1 MRAMWKGA
9 VAFGL
14 VNVPVKLYTAT
25 SQHDVSLHLVHRE
38 DGGRIR
44 YRKTCTV
51 DGEEVPNDE
60 IARAHTTEDGQMVVI
75 DEDDLDQLPV
85 SSSHEIEVQEFVPAD
100 QVDPIMFDRTYYLE
114 PEGRAAK
121 PYALL
126 REALRETDRMAVV
139 TITIRRRESMAVLR
153 VRDDVIVLQ
162 TLLWPDEVR
171 EADFEI
177 LQGEVEVR
185 PQELQMAAS
194 LVESMAADFDPAQ
207 FSDSYT
213 DALREL
219 IAAKAEDGDARP
231 APLERADDEGDAQIV
246 DLMAALRESVERTG
260 AGRRATGTTGR
271 TRSAPATEAEETTA
285 TTTARTTTARK
296 TAANKTAATKATAKR
311 ATPTKTAATKTAA
324 PGKATTKKA
333 AAKKATATKATAT
346 TTAAKKTAA
355 KTAATTTGTRTTA
368 ATKTAGKKTAAKRTA
383 AARTTS
389 AGTTANKAAG
399 AKAATTATAAKR
411 TAKRSAASKAS

>member
-25 SQHDVSLHLVHRE
+25 SQHDVSLNLIHRE

-51 DGEEVPNDE
+51 DGEEVPQDE
-60 IARAHTTEDGQMVVI
+60 IARAHTTEDGQVVVI
-75 DEDDLDQLPV
+75 DDDDLDALPV
-85 SSSHEIEVQEFVPAD
+85 SSSHEIEVQEFVPAE

-114 PEGRAAK
+114 PEARASK

-126 REALRETDRMAVV
+126 REALRETERMAVV

-171 EADFEI
+171 AADFEV
-177 LQGEVEVR
+177 LRSEVEVR

-194 LVESMAADFDPAQ
+194 LVESMASDFDPDQ
-207 FSDSYT
+207 FRDSYT
-213 DALREL
+213 EALREL

-231 APLERADDEGDAQIV
+231 APLERAGDDEDAQIV
-246 DLMAALRESVERTG
+246 DLMAALRASVERTG
-260 AGRRATGTTGR
+260 SARAKGGAADEMP
-271 TRSAPATEAEETTA
+271 TRKS
-285 TTTARTTTARK
+285 
-296 TAANKTAATKATAKR
+296 AATR
-311 ATPTKTAATKTAA
+311 
-324 PGKATTKKA
+324 
-333 AAKKATATKATAT
+333 
-346 TTAAKKTAA
+346 TAAKKTAA
-355 KTAATTTGTRTTA
+355 KKTAARSTAKKTAAKASTGKTAAKSTVATKTTTKKTTTKKAA
-368 ATKTAGKKTAAKRTA
+368 ATKTAAKKTATR
-383 AARTTS
+383 RSTT
-389 AGTTANKAAG
+389 
-399 AKAATTATAAKR
+399 R
-411 TAKRSAASKAS
+411 AS

>member
-1 MRAMWKGA
+1 MWKGA

-25 SQHDVSLHLVHRE
+25 SQHDVSLHMVHAE

-44 YRKTCTV
+44 YRKTCSV
-51 DGEEVPNDE
+51 CGEEVPSDE
-60 IARAHTTEDGQMVVI
+60 IARAATTEDGQMVVV
-75 DEDDLDQLPV
+75 DEEDLDTLPV
-85 SSSHEIEVQEFVPAD
+85 SSSHEIEVQEFVPAE

-126 REALRETDRMAVV
+126 REALRDTDRMAVV

-171 EADFEI
+171 EADFDI
-177 LQGEVEVR
+177 LSADVEVR

-194 LVESMAADFDPAQ
+194 LVESMAADFDPEQ

-213 DALREL
+213 EALREL
-219 IAAKAEDGDARP
+219 IAAKAEGGEGVH
-231 APLERADDEGDAQIV
+231 APVERVSDDQDAQIV
-246 DLMAALRESVERTG
+246 DLMAALRESVERTSAARG
-260 AGRRATGTTGR
+260 TGGRTQPGEAPAGRAPAARATPRKAASAGEKTS
-271 TRSAPATEAEETTA
+271 TRSRKSAATKPTPTA
-285 TTTARTTTARK
+285 TAARK
-296 TAANKTAATKATAKR
+296 TT
-311 ATPTKTAATKTAA
+311 
-324 PGKATTKKA
+324 
-333 AAKKATATKATAT
+333 AKKATAAKASAEKTATKAATEKTAAKKTAAKKTAAKKTAAKKTAGT

-355 KTAATTTGTRTTA
+355 TRKTAAR
-368 ATKTAGKKTAAKRTA
+368 RTA
-383 AARTTS
+383 
-389 AGTTANKAAG
+389 
-399 AKAATTATAAKR
+399 
-411 TAKRSAASKAS
+411 RSA

>member
-1 MRAMWKGA
+1 MWKGA

-25 SQHDVSLHLVHRE
+25 SQHDVSLHMVHRE

-60 IARAHTTEDGQMVVI
+60 IARAHTTDDGQMVVI

-114 PEGRAAK
+114 PETRAAK

-171 EADFEI
+171 AADFDI
-177 LQGEVEVR
+177 LQAEVEVR

-194 LVESMAADFDPAQ
+194 LVESMASDFDPDQ
-207 FSDSYT
+207 YSDSYT
-213 DALREL
+213 EALREL
-219 IAAKAEDGDARP
+219 IAAKAEDGDAHP
-231 APLERADDEGDAQIV
+231 APVERAGSDDDAQIV
-246 DLMAALRESVERTG
+246 DLMAALRASVERTG
-260 AGRRATGTTGR
+260 AGRTGAGR
-271 TRSAPATEAEETTA
+271 TGAGRKTADDDAPADEPATTKAAARRPAAKKTTPTKTTTA
-285 TTTARTTTARK
+285 KTTTAKTARTTTAKR
-296 TAANKTAATKATAKR
+296 TPAAQAPAKRAAAKKSTPAATKPTAK
-311 ATPTKTAATKTAA
+311 KTAATKTAA
-324 PGKATTKKA
+324 KPA
-333 AAKKATATKATAT
+333 ATK
-346 TTAAKKTAA
+346 TAAKKT
-355 KTAATTTGTRTTA
+355 TPSRRS
-368 ATKTAGKKTAAKRTA
+368 ATK
-383 AARTTS
+383 
-389 AGTTANKAAG
+389 
-399 AKAATTATAAKR
+399 
-411 TAKRSAASKAS
+411 AS

>member
-25 SQHDVSLHLVHRE
+25 SQHDVSLHMVHRE

-60 IARAHTTEDGQMVVI
+60 IARAHTTDDGQMVVI

-114 PEGRAAK
+114 PETRAAK

-171 EADFEI
+171 AADFDI
-177 LQGEVEVR
+177 LQADVEVR

-194 LVESMAADFDPAQ
+194 LVESMASDFDPDQ
-207 FSDSYT
+207 YSDSYT
-213 DALREL
+213 EALREL
-219 IAAKAEDGDARP
+219 IAAKAEDGDAHP
-231 APLERADDEGDAQIV
+231 VPVERTGSDDDAQIV
-246 DLMAALRESVERTG
+246 DLMAALRASVERTG
-260 AGRRATGTTGR
+260 AGRTGR
-271 TRSAPATEAEETTA
+271 ATA
-285 TTTARTTTARK
+285 TTTSTTDDEAPADEPATRAPSRR
-296 TAANKTAATKATAKR
+296 TAATKTAAKKTAAKKTAAKKATASKPPAR
-311 ATPTKTAATKTAA
+311 KTTSAAKPPATKSAATKTTATKTAAKKTAATKTAA
-324 PGKATTKKA
+324 KK
-333 AAKKATATKATAT
+333 TSATKATT
-346 TTAAKKTAA
+346 S
-355 KTAATTTGTRTTA
+355 RRS
-368 ATKTAGKKTAAKRTA
+368 ATK
-383 AARTTS
+383 
-389 AGTTANKAAG
+389 
-399 AKAATTATAAKR
+399 
-411 TAKRSAASKAS
+411 AS

>member
-25 SQHDVSLHLVHRE
+25 SQHDVSLHMVHRE

-60 IARAHTTEDGQMVVI
+60 IARAHTTDDGQMVVI

-114 PEGRAAK
+114 PETRAAK

-171 EADFEI
+171 AADFDI
-177 LQGEVEVR
+177 LQAEVEVR

-194 LVESMAADFDPAQ
+194 LVESMASDFDPDQ
-207 FSDSYT
+207 YSDSYT
-213 DALREL
+213 EALREL
-219 IAAKAEDGDARP
+219 IAAKAEDGDAHP
-231 APLERADDEGDAQIV
+231 VPVERTGSDDDAQIV
-246 DLMAALRESVERTG
+246 DLMAALRASVERTG
-260 AGRRATGTTGR
+260 AGRTGR
-271 TRSAPATEAEETTA
+271 ATA
-285 TTTARTTTARK
+285 TTTSTTDDEAPADEPATRAPSRR
-296 TAANKTAATKATAKR
+296 TAATKTAAKKTAAKKATASKPPAR
-311 ATPTKTAATKTAA
+311 KTTSAAKPPATKSAATKTTATKTAAKKTAATKTAA
-324 PGKATTKKA
+324 KK
-333 AAKKATATKATAT
+333 TSATKATT
-346 TTAAKKTAA
+346 S
-355 KTAATTTGTRTTA
+355 RRS
-368 ATKTAGKKTAAKRTA
+368 ATK
-383 AARTTS
+383 
-389 AGTTANKAAG
+389 
-399 AKAATTATAAKR
+399 
-411 TAKRSAASKAS
+411 AS

>member
-25 SQHDVSLHLVHRE
+25 SQHDVTLHMVHRE

-51 DGEEVPNDE
+51 DGEEVPQDE
-60 IARAHTTEDGQMVVI
+60 IARAHTTDDGQMVVI
-75 DEDDLDQLPV
+75 DEGDLDELPV
-85 SSSHEIEVQEFVPAD
+85 SSSHEIEVQEFVPAE

-114 PEGRAAK
+114 PEARAAK

-171 EADFEI
+171 AADFDV
-177 LQGEVEVR
+177 LSGEVDVR
-185 PQELQMAAS
+185 PQELAMAAS
-194 LVESMAADFDPAQ
+194 LVESMASDFDPEQ
-207 FSDSYT
+207 YSDSYT

-219 IAAKAEDGDARP
+219 IAAKAEGGDVRT
-231 APLERADDEGDAQIV
+231 APVDRTGDDGDAQIV
-246 DLMAALRESVERTG
+246 DLMAALRASVERTSTSRPAAASRPAEDTDPPADAAAG
-260 AGRRATGTTGR
+260 KRTAATRTAPAKKAPAKTAPARTAAKKTTAGR
-271 TRSAPATEAEETTA
+271 
-285 TTTARTTTARK
+285 
-296 TAANKTAATKATAKR
+296 TAATKAAPAKKTTAPAK
-311 ATPTKTAATKTAA
+311 AAATKAA
-324 PGKATTKKA
+324 PKKTT
-333 AAKKATATKATAT
+333 
-346 TTAAKKTAA
+346 AKKTAA
-355 KTAATTTGTRTTA
+355 KKATTKR
-368 ATKTAGKKTAAKRTA
+368 AT
-383 AARTTS
+383 
-389 AGTTANKAAG
+389 
-399 AKAATTATAAKR
+399 
-411 TAKRSAASKAS
+411 AASKAS